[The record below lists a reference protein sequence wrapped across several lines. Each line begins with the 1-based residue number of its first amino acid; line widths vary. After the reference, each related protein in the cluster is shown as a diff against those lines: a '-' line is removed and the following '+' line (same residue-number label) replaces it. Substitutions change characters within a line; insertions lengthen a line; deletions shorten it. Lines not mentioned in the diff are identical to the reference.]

1 VPRVFRIVLTHFR
14 TTVWSCFYSQLAVV
28 HCGRSDGRE
37 RGRGEAWRGLQR
49 RKGRERSL
57 GETLVEDRG
66 RFHTV
71 AKLQDLWT
79 MWTRMLAAVLM
90 EVRSPTP
97 ALQSRSSSTPQQGR
111 LGCLFGVCAQP
122 CSLWHSRSLNSSCS
136 STAKHCPL
144 LCADITINSQCPRHS
159 STTNV
164 LIGSSFC
171 RSAIAFHSGHTV
183 LANMTWLSVLGSVL
197 YYLSLP
203 FTTVFTTVYN
213 WVLIALA
220 PALHLGHYLFSGML
234 LPLRLLA
241 KFEVGKNIVSIA
253 PC

>member
-1 VPRVFRIVLTHFR
+1 VDEDAGSDFD
-14 TTVWSCFYSQLAVV
+14 
-28 HCGRSDGRE
+28 GRSISHPSPSVEVQLDPTAGQARPFV
-37 RGRGEAWRGLQR
+37 WGLC
-49 RKGRERSL
+49 
-57 GETLVEDRG
+57 
-66 RFHTV
+66 
-71 AKLQDLWT
+71 
-79 MWTRMLAAVLM
+79 AALFVL
-90 EVRSPTP
+90 
-97 ALQSRSSSTPQQGR
+97 
-111 LGCLFGVCAQP
+111 
-122 CSLWHSRSLNSSCS
+122 SRSLNLSCS

-144 LCADITINSQCPRHS
+144 LFADITFNSQCPRHS

-183 LANMTWLSVLGSVL
+183 LANMTWLLVLGSVL

-213 WVLIALA
+213 WVLVALA
-220 PALHLGHYLFSGML
+220 PAIHLGHYLFSGML